1 MIKQISGLR
10 VGNMSYNTQ
19 YSYILDIL
27 VGAESEEN
35 IVSKFGKELR
45 ALRKAFDAE
54 KALMKMLKNS
64 ENHTLRI
71 ITLNDERKV
80 SYLSYKHAVE
90 AFVNIPVPDMA
101 AAAKRLKKHID
112 AYAINVYAY
121 MNELN
126 ANFTNFSKNLFT
138 TYKQDLELLQL
149 TAFANSIIENTKTI
163 RVLVNKRDEEN
174 AKLKDNSLHDARL
187 ATDAAYQKLK
197 RHINSYVSLYES
209 DEFDS
214 YISTLNQTIARYKT
228 DASRKKATN
237 MRRKEKKIETHDEKL
252 NKKQNNM
259 HEKVKNGSN
268 TNGLYKPSSAVKTKK
283 IEGDTTLSPAIKDT
297 PIPSGDIMRC

>member
-163 RVLVNKRDEEN
+163 RVLVNKRD
-174 AKLKDNSLHDARL
+174 
-187 ATDAAYQKLK
+187 
-197 RHINSYVSLYES
+197 
-209 DEFDS
+209 
-214 YISTLNQTIARYKT
+214 
-228 DASRKKATN
+228 
-237 MRRKEKKIETHDEKL
+237 
-252 NKKQNNM
+252 
-259 HEKVKNGSN
+259 
-268 TNGLYKPSSAVKTKK
+268 
-283 IEGDTTLSPAIKDT
+283 
-297 PIPSGDIMRC
+297 